1 MKPISTA
8 PNPFYPGLVTAPRVL
23 IALVRRAVAPLIGLL
38 APLLIAVL
46 WYVAAREQWMA
57 PQILPTPGRVLQ
69 TAQDM
74 LASGELL
81 SNLAVSLR
89 RLMFGLA
96 AGVAAGVLLGAAM
109 GVNRRVDALLRPTF
123 SALVQVPTL
132 AWIPLFMLCFGIGE
146 TLKLV
151 VIIKAVLVPVTL
163 HTRTGVRDVPPALR
177 ELSLVC
183 GLSRWQCLRCLVL
196 PAALPAFLIG
206 LRLALSQAWLSLIV
220 VELLASS
227 EGIGYLMVN
236 GRQLFQLDIVLV
248 GIVVIGLV
256 GLLMDRALQWLERTM
271 LRWPRPSLAAY
282 ADSERASSG
291 LGWLPP
297 LLLLL
302 LLLLLW
308 QTASSA
314 GWVSCHVLST
324 PLDVVHAFIAHMR
337 DASLPQA
344 WGASLLRDLVGLL
357 LGGLAGFAAGL
368 ATGLWGPIE
377 RLFGPSL
384 AALRQVAIFAW
395 IPILTAW
402 VGIGEASKISFVALS
417 VFFPMLVATHSGMR
431 NLSPALQEVAAVVGL
446 NSRQRIFLLLLP
458 GAAPAIFAGIHV
470 SLVYGWIGTIGAE
483 YFMSSGPGIGS
494 YMINAEQMFQME
506 IVLSAMLL
514 IGLTG
519 VLLNL
524 LGTRLEN
531 RYTAWRKIG
540 IQA

>member
-1 MKPISTA
+1 MRPVSIA
-8 PNPFYPGLVTAPRVL
+8 PNPLYVGFANPRDTL
-23 IALVRRAVAPLIGLL
+23 MAAVRRVTTPLIGGLV
-38 APLLIAVL
+38 PLLIALL
-46 WYVAAREQWMA
+46 WYFAAREQWMA
-57 PQILPTPGRVLQ
+57 PQILPAPERVLH
-69 TAQDM
+69 TALDM

-89 RLMFGLA
+89 RLVFGFA
-96 AGVAAGVLLGAAM
+96 AGVTVGVLLGAAM
-109 GVNRRVDALLRPTF
+109 GVNRRIDALLRPTF

-177 ELSLVC
+177 ELSRVC
-183 GLSRWQCLRCLVL
+183 GLSRLQTLRRLIF

-256 GLLMDRALQWLERTM
+256 GLTMDRALLWLEKRM

-282 ADSERASSG
+282 AGSERVSG
-291 LGWLPP
+291 WLGWLPP
-297 LLLLL
+297 VA
-302 LLLLLW
+302 LLLLW
-308 QTASSA
+308 QTASSI
-314 GWVSCHVLST
+314 GWINCHVLST
-324 PLDVVHAFIAHMR
+324 PLDVTHAFIAHMR
-337 DASLPQA
+337 DATLPQA
-344 WGASLLRDLVGLL
+344 WGASLLRDLAGLL
-357 LGGLAGFAAGL
+357 LGGLAGFATGL
-368 ATGLWGPIE
+368 ATGLWGPVE
-377 RLFGPSL
+377 RLLGPSL
-384 AALRQVAIFAW
+384 TALRQVAIFAW

-402 VGIGEASKISFVALS
+402 AGIGEASKISFVALS
-417 VFFPMLVATHSGMR
+417 VFFPMLVATHSGVR

-446 NSRQRIFLLLLP
+446 SPRQRIFLVLLP

-470 SLVYGWIGTIGAE
+470 SLVYGWVGTIGAE
-483 YFMSSGPGIGS
+483 YFMSSGAGIGS

-506 IVLSAMLL
+506 IVVSAMVL

-524 LGTRLEN
+524 LGTRLES
-531 RYTAWRKIG
+531 RYTAWRRIG
-540 IQA
+540 VQA